1 MYFVDGA
8 AEGPVYAEEGSGSG
22 RGLEAK
28 APGIAAQEWD

>member
-1 MYFVDGA
+1 MYFADGA

-28 APGIAAQEWD
+28 APGIAAKEGD